1 MSKVLHVADAFE
13 GGGAESVFRA
23 TIKASIENGD
33 TTHVFTGVP
42 AKNPF
47 SYVFSFGTARRLYR
61 ELNRFRPD
69 IIHIQNYYHSLSPS
83 ALWAIS
89 LYKNKKD
96 SPKVSVIFTAHD
108 YHIVS
113 PNSGFQ
119 YFRNGERHNLEPTER
134 RLNLFRRWDN
144 RTWVHSTMKL
154 SQYFIA
160 YKILD
165 LRKVIDMV
173 VSPSNF
179 LARIIS
185 IRCPE
190 IPIKVVRNPITC
202 SSEIENTNPKKVS
215 VDNSKINLCFLG
227 RVSSEK
233 GVQEFIEVLGNTSI
247 KRNIILHIVGSGES
261 KILASIR
268 DQGLRS
274 EVQVKFHGYVAAS
287 EVPLYLKQ
295 MNILVLPS
303 LWFENAPLV
312 LIEAALLGIPTLTSE
327 IGGMKELSQ
336 LTTASCAVR
345 INDHN
350 QVETAIQVL
359 NSKQGMNNL
368 IDRDIFEWSKFKDD
382 LHDTYLTAAEGIR
395 NETANG

>member
-1 MSKVLHVADAFE
+1 
-13 GGGAESVFRA
+13 
-23 TIKASIENGD
+23 
-33 TTHVFTGVP
+33 
-42 AKNPF
+42 
-47 SYVFSFGTARRLYR
+47 
-61 ELNRFRPD
+61 
-69 IIHIQNYYHSLSPS
+69 
-83 ALWAIS
+83 
-89 LYKNKKD
+89 
-96 SPKVSVIFTAHD
+96 
-108 YHIVS
+108 
-113 PNSGFQ
+113 
-119 YFRNGERHNLEPTER
+119 
-134 RLNLFRRWDN
+134 
-144 RTWVHSTMKL
+144 
-154 SQYFIA
+154 
-160 YKILD
+160 
-165 LRKVIDMV
+165 MV